1 MDSFNIVKKVKRL
14 NRKGKLINTST
25 QVQGVVDEKKEI
37 VASLMVKC
45 DKSERKVLEAYDDF
59 HLKYEDGSISRK
71 EYTNSQKVNIILF
84 IVFVYHFILL
94 DFRISSKQRH
104 YFVLLMKKKAIP

>member
-25 QVQGVVDEKKEI
+25 QSQGVVDEKKEI
-37 VASLMVKC
+37 VAALMVKC
-45 DKSERKVLEAYDDF
+45 DKSQQEVLEAYDDF

-71 EYTNSQKVNIILF
+71 EYTDSKKVNKVSF
-84 IVFVYHFILL
+84 IVIV
-94 DFRISSKQRH
+94 
-104 YFVLLMKKKAIP
+104 

>member
-1 MDSFNIVKKVKRL
+1 MFFKKQRQDGFNIVKKVKRL

-45 DKSERKVLEAYDDF
+45 DKSQQEVLEAFDDF
-59 HLKYEDGSISRK
+59 HLKYEDGSISQK
-71 EYTNSQKVNIILF
+71 EFWL
-84 IVFVYHFILL
+84 
-94 DFRISSKQRH
+94 
-104 YFVLLMKKKAIP
+104 KKGNLNEEK